1 MCKLIFTM
9 PMEPSYFGSSVTTPR
24 GYKAGQR
31 LKRKKERET
40 DLENRMELLSLRG
53 VVTPFLLMH
62 ARVGLDCIGGHA
74 RDPAKPCESGVY
86 DSSRVGYLS
95 CVRGSYIPCSNGGGY
110 IMACAAFYEQG
121 FNVPSHRY
129 LHSLLQFYSLELH
142 HMSPLWI
149 LHMASFVTLCEA
161 YMGIEPHFNL
171 WNYFRAQ
178 LQLASDVETVA
189 LGKMDIFV

>member
-95 CVRGSYIPCSNGGGY
+95 CVRGSCVPCSNGGDTSWH
-110 IMACAAFYEQG
+110 
-121 FNVPSHRY
+121 VR
-129 LHSLLQFYSLELH
+129 HSTSKDSMCH
-142 HMSPLWI
+142 HTDIS
-149 LHMASFVTLCEA
+149 TLFCNSTA
-161 YMGIEPHFNL
+161 
-171 WNYFRAQ
+171 
-178 LQLASDVETVA
+178 
-189 LGKMDIFV
+189 